1 MTFPLCIPKWVA
13 SQDPEIAP
21 VEVYL
26 DGLGGGGWQRRPAE
40 PGSLWRVENAV
51 EVPEGRA
58 WDGPGARDGKNV
70 GRMMEVEAKKCYAVC
85 CMCVY
90 IYVKSTLYMYIYI

>member
-1 MTFPLCIPKWVA
+1 MTCPLFLHFPMIFLHFPTGFFPIFPHIFRRSPWCHRP
-13 SQDPEIAP
+13 QDPEISP

-51 EVPEGRA
+51 EVPEG
-58 WDGPGARDGKNV
+58 WTTGEEGAKHANN
-70 GRMMEVEAKKCYAVC
+70 
-85 CMCVY
+85 
-90 IYVKSTLYMYIYI
+90 MYIYI

>member
-1 MTFPLCIPKWVA
+1 M
-13 SQDPEIAP
+13 
-21 VEVYL
+21 EVYL

-58 WDGPGARDGKNV
+58 WPLPSGWEEWGEFV
-70 GRMMEVEAKKCYAVC
+70 MEVEAKKCNCMLYVYVC
-85 CMCVY
+85 EKY
-90 IYVKSTLYMYIYI
+90 YIYIYYIYIVFCRGFRDV